1 MPSYTSYKYQVPLFR
16 DCPHCKQSISSNFR
30 YCPHCGVSLIQ
41 PTPNYIDPS
50 IPNYV
55 KSPKGFTPTPP
66 EYPWQIDPPIKIDI
80 HSEAIPNEY
89 CPHCGQLIIRPKPL
103 VDPLIFDGRKN
114 YVPSNNGS
122 CFIAT
127 ACNADTETLSTFYKF
142 RDKILLPS
150 FFGKK
155 LVQFYYCFS
164 PSIAQLIQKSKILQ
178 NSILSILL
186 KPLAALLKL
195 TVLYPKEP

>member
-1 MPSYTSYKYQVPLFR
+1 MPFYTSDKYQVPPFR
-16 DCPHCKQSISSNFR
+16 DCPHCKQSISSNFC

-41 PTPNYIDPS
+41 WIPNYADPS
-50 IPNYV
+50 IPNYI
-55 KSPKGFTPTPP
+55 KLPKGFTPTPP
-66 EYPWQIDPPIKIDI
+66 EYPKKINYPIKNNIY
-80 HSEAIPNEY
+80 SEAIPKEY
-89 CPHCGQLIIRPKPL
+89 CPHCGQFIIRPKPL
-103 VDPLIFDGRKN
+103 VDTTIFDGRN
-114 YVPSNNGS
+114 NRGSSNNGS

-150 FFGKK
+150 FFGEK
-155 LVQFYYCFS
+155 LVQFYYRFS